1 MTSGDAPP
9 PPEQHIGAAEPPK
22 SGDFSHQDG
31 PSITSEANAAHAST
45 SPLCS
50 ISLEFWSLKK
60 PNCGILELFLPILQ
74 QEVPGDNMS
83 QVSILHLNQIKA
95 SGLIIGLMLGLFII
109 TFMLMFAQHSELSKD
124 SLSAKHV

>member
-1 MTSGDAPP
+1 
-9 PPEQHIGAAEPPK
+9 
-22 SGDFSHQDG
+22 
-31 PSITSEANAAHAST
+31 
-45 SPLCS
+45 
-50 ISLEFWSLKK
+50 
-60 PNCGILELFLPILQ
+60 
-74 QEVPGDNMS
+74 MS

>member
-1 MTSGDAPP
+1 MASGDAPP

-22 SGDFSHQDG
+22 SGDFSPQDG
-31 PSITSEANAAHAST
+31 PSITSEANSAHAAS
-45 SPLCS
+45 SPLCR
-50 ISLEFWSLKK
+50 ISREFWSLKK